1 MSQDKETS
9 MTDFVRMMLDESIE
23 AEFTLGEM
31 EMIGRSYTENVA
43 QLRQRVSENVLLP
56 KTKPM
61 DDVKVIKAV
70 EPDKKT
76 K

>member
-1 MSQDKETS
+1 MSQDKETN
-9 MTDFVRMMLDESIE
+9 MTDFIRMMLDESIE

-31 EMIGRSYTENVA
+31 EMIGKSYTEQVA

-61 DDVKVIKAV
+61 DDVKETKAI
-70 EPDKKT
+70 EPDKKQ

>member
-1 MSQDKETS
+1 
-9 MTDFVRMMLDESIE
+9 
-23 AEFTLGEM
+23 M

-61 DDVKVIKAV
+61 DDVKEIKAV